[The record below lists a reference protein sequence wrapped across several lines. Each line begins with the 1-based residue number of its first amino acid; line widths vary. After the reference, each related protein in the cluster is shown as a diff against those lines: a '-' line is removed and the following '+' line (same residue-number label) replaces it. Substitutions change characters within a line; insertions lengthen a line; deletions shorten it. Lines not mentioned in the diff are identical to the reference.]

1 MAGTGG
7 ANNLTFTGTG
17 TVDVGVL
24 TTTAAAITLTNSGT
38 GTVIVGDRAIA
49 GVVDANLATLTLNG
63 NVQFGTDSLTA
74 MTVTG
79 VTTSFTIAAGT
90 DNAHLNIHTGA
101 TANGSTLTATLGN
114 GNNLLTS
121 DSLAGQLTV
130 TVGTGS
136 NLINLAAG
144 VGATTY
150 LANVTLGAHTPTS
163 TLFDQVNVITNS
175 TAVANTII
183 TGSVAGDK
191 IGVADATTVTT
202 LTSAQLATV
211 AAAANLAAAVA
222 LIDSNPYLGAT
233 VKNAAAFIW
242 GGNTYVFESAAG
254 GTADNG
260 TTVAGNTLIELV
272 GTHTLT
278 AGTVAGLV
286 VVAS

>member
-1 MAGTGG
+1 M
-7 ANNLTFTGTG
+7 
-17 TVDVGVL
+17 
-24 TTTAAAITLTNSGT
+24 
-38 GTVIVGDRAIA
+38 
-49 GVVDANLATLTLNG
+49 
-63 NVQFGTDSLTA
+63 
-74 MTVTG
+74 
-79 VTTSFTIAAGT
+79 
-90 DNAHLNIHTGA
+90 
-101 TANGSTLTATLGN
+101 
-114 GNNLLTS
+114 
-121 DSLAGQLTV
+121 
-130 TVGTGS
+130 
-136 NLINLAAG
+136 
-144 VGATTY
+144 
-150 LANVTLGAHTPTS
+150 
-163 TLFDQVNVITNS
+163 
-175 TAVANTII
+175 
-183 TGSVAGDK
+183 
-191 IGVADATTVTT
+191 TT